1 VQQLS
6 SGRFMDAHEVEA
18 NDFSVVTRTAQG
30 NDTQR
35 WVLLPGSDGSFTI
48 QQLSNA
54 RFVDAHEVAANDF
67 SVVTRTAQGND
78 TQRWIVD
85 PV

>member
-1 VQQLS
+1 VLAPQGDGTFTVRQKS
-6 SGRFMDAHEVEA
+6 NGR
-18 NDFSVVTRTAQG
+18 
-30 NDTQR
+30 
-35 WVLLPGSDGSFTI
+35 L
-48 QQLSNA
+48 
-54 RFVDAHEVAANDF
+54 VDAHEVAANDF